1 MKGTWGI
8 MMHLTLML
16 EVTYVQMFCLF
27 FETVVFYFLIAY
39 D

>member
-8 MMHLTLML
+8 MMHLTFK
-16 EVTYVQMFCLF
+16 VGIYVQMFCLF